1 MLESNVNPRLHL
13 QITKVI
19 INKSNREA
27 IYLGSFFGLS
37 FFLIPPSSLLCS
49 FSASLF
55 FVTPLFCC
63 FVSLFL
69 CCFFCPFCFS
79 FYFVFLCFCCF
90 SLFLFLCFFLFMFLF
105 SAVCFLLLLLFSA
118 FPLASLFVCLI
129 TSAARTTFSSAPAV
143 QTTRATRKN
152 KNKNKRNKKNNKSNQ
167 NNHNGKRGTQL
178 ERSCLCVPWGRCA
191 LPPMP
196 SSSCFYFVLSCFH
209 FDLVGFSA
217 LV

>member
-19 INKSNREA
+19 INKSNRGA

-55 FVTPLFCC
+55 FVSPLFCC

-79 FYFVFLCFCCF
+79 FYFCFCVFVASLFFCF
-90 SLFLFLCFFLFMFLF
+90 SVFFVYVLVLCC
-105 SAVCFLLLLLFSA
+105 VFSA
-118 FPLASLFVCLI
+118 FVAVFCFSTCL
-129 TSAARTTFSSAPAV
+129 
-143 QTTRATRKN
+143 
-152 KNKNKRNKKNNKSNQ
+152 
-167 NNHNGKRGTQL
+167 
-178 ERSCLCVPWGRCA
+178 
-191 LPPMP
+191 
-196 SSSCFYFVLSCFH
+196 
-209 FDLVGFSA
+209 LVRLLDYECS
-217 LV
+217 

>member
-1 MLESNVNPRLHL
+1 
-13 QITKVI
+13 
-19 INKSNREA
+19 
-27 IYLGSFFGLS
+27 
-37 FFLIPPSSLLCS
+37 
-49 FSASLF
+49 
-55 FVTPLFCC
+55 
-63 FVSLFL
+63 
-69 CCFFCPFCFS
+69 
-79 FYFVFLCFCCF
+79 
-90 SLFLFLCFFLFMFLF
+90 
-105 SAVCFLLLLLFSA
+105 
-118 FPLASLFVCLI
+118 LFVCLI
-129 TSAARTTFSSAPAV
+129 TSAARTTFSSVPAV

-152 KNKNKRNKKNNKSNQ
+152 KNNKNKRNKKNNKSNQ